1 MKFIYND
8 IIIMNATNDDT
19 IKEKEKEKEPED
31 IFKDIKKQDL
41 DDCYICLSN
50 ISNKPEFS
58 AVFVFKCRHPICYE
72 CLNDITSK
80 YTDYYLK
87 TKMLCGIC
95 RTSTNRY
102 LFNNRQLLRVSYSQ
116 TQSMMIPKNLITE
129 QNIYS
134 DHIQRLIAYS
144 TMYN

>member
-1 MKFIYND
+1 
-8 IIIMNATNDDT
+8 MNAPNDN
-19 IKEKEKEKEPED
+19 IPED

-72 CLNDITSK
+72 CLNNITSK
-80 YTDYYLK
+80 YTDDYLK
-87 TKMLCGIC
+87 QKMLCGIC
-95 RTSTNRY
+95 RSDTNRY
-102 LFNNRQLLRVSYSQ
+102 LLNNRQLQKVSYSQ
-116 TQSMMIPKNLITE
+116 TQSMMIPMNLITE
-129 QNIYS
+129 VNIYS

-144 TMYN
+144 LIHKI